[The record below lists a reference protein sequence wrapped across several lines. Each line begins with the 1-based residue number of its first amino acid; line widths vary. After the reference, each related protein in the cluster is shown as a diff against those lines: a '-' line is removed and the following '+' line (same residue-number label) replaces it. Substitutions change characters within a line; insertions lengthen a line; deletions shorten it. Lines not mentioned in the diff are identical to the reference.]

1 MTDASAQ
8 DRRTAAPPRTVLL
21 VEDDEGIRESVAD
34 SLRFEG
40 YDVAVAANGVEAL
53 AWLDA
58 GGAPSMVL
66 LDLVMPVMD
75 GTELLARLRERSEQ
89 VPVVVMT
96 AALGAGPAAVS
107 AEAVLSKPF
116 DLDDL
121 LEIVERFTVRAS

>member
-1 MTDASAQ
+1 VTDAGAQ
-8 DRRTAAPPRTVLL
+8 GPRAAEPPRPVLL

-75 GTELLARLRERSEQ
+75 GAELLARLRQRSEQ

-96 AALGAGPAAVS
+96 AALGAGPAAAS
-107 AEAVLSKPF
+107 AEAVLAKPF

-121 LEIVERFTVRAS
+121 LELVERFTARAS